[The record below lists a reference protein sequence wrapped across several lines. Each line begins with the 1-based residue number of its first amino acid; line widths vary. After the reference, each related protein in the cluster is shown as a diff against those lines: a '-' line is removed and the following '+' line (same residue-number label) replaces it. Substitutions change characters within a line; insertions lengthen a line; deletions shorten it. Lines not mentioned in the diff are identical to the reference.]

1 MYYYFDIITKVEDL
15 ILILIDKK
23 SFKNILI
30 YVFSYE
36 TLIGKNPLR
45 IRLDKVNKFIR
56 IYDGT
61 RYLVLLIPKKVLSLD
76 QFLIKTK
83 ICIVMIYS

>member
-23 SFKNILI
+23 SFKNFLI

-36 TLIGKNPLR
+36 TLIDKNPLR
-45 IRLDKVNKFIR
+45 IRLDKVDKFMR

-76 QFLIKTK
+76 QF
-83 ICIVMIYS
+83 

>member
-23 SFKNILI
+23 SFKNFLI

-36 TLIGKNPLR
+36 TLIDKNPLR
-45 IRLDKVNKFIR
+45 IRLDKVDKFIR

-76 QFLIKTK
+76 QF
-83 ICIVMIYS
+83 

>member
-23 SFKNILI
+23 SFENFLI
-30 YVFSYE
+30 YGFSYE

-45 IRLDKVNKFIR
+45 IRLDKVDEFIR

>member
-1 MYYYFDIITKVEDL
+1 MYYYFDIIIKVEDL

-23 SFKNILI
+23 SFENFLI
-30 YVFSYE
+30 YGFSYE
-36 TLIGKNPLR
+36 TLIGKNPLH
-45 IRLDKVNKFIR
+45 IRLDKVDKFIR

-76 QFLIKTK
+76 QFLIKIK